1 VTLNLKLER
10 HACRRAR
17 REAASRDAARVATI
31 NDAVTDGVTIN
42 PPAVVVADGLN
53 EISQTPALI
62 VLEGRTPRFEWEGT
76 HGFISWTQLHVT
88 IIEEAVARQVIAR
101 KLRRQ
106 ARAVIESVWDS
117 APAQQLGAPAADGT
131 RIKMLS
137 ADPGPAN
144 RWSSTGTG
152 WRGFYVVTFLAQQ
165 IEGL

>member
-1 VTLNLKLER
+1 VTLNLNWSETLVDALVAKLQAEMP
-10 HACRRAR
+10 
-17 REAASRDAARVATI
+17 ARVQTI

-62 VLEGRTPRFEWEGT
+62 VLEGRTPRFEWEGG

-117 APAQQLGAPAADGT
+117 APVQQLGAPAADGT